1 VILDLLNKHDTK
13 GTFFVLGWVAEHFPD
28 LVREIERQGHEKR
41 VRQLDI
47 LEIGG
52 GQQMER
58 ARYEGINN
66 QVTAIDLD
74 VIPCGFDLGSYLR
87 MFQENGFGRFAKTVG
102 RKLLL
107 VNRGKQ
113 LAWEKALGIINLPTP
128 TFIQGDICHAIPK
141 SEAYDLVVSWS
152 TFEHLSEPKIALQ
165 NADSI
170 AATRGS
176 IVHRHSFIH
185 LK

>member
-1 VILDLLNKHDTK
+1 MVPALRERNKADNAVAVALERIHRDEQRIARC
-13 GTFFVLGWVAEHFPD
+13 LGKP
-28 LVREIERQGHEKR
+28 

-58 ARYEGINN
+58 ARYFGIHN

-87 MFQENGFGRFAKTVG
+87 MFQENGFGRLAKTVG

-107 VNRGKQ
+107 VNRAKQ
-113 LAWEKALGIINLPTP
+113 LA
-128 TFIQGDICHAIPK
+128 
-141 SEAYDLVVSWS
+141 
-152 TFEHLSEPKIALQ
+152 
-165 NADSI
+165 
-170 AATRGS
+170 
-176 IVHRHSFIH
+176 
-185 LK
+185 